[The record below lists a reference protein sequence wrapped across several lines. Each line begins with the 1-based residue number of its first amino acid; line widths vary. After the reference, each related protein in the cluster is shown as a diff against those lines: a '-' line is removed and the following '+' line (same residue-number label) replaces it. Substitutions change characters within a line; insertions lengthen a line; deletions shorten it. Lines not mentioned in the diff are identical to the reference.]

1 MKGTL
6 AILIISFVHI
16 SENVHLKIMQP
27 YNLAYHKFNKH
38 ILVLSLHLILSE
50 NNDDDDDDNP
60 LLLTMENF

>member
-6 AILIISFVHI
+6 AILITSFVCI

-27 YNLAYHKFNKH
+27 YNLAYRKFNKH
-38 ILVLSLHLILSE
+38 ILVLSLHLILSD
-50 NNDDDDDDNP
+50 NNDDDDDNP